1 MESQGS
7 AGPACTNC
15 TDVMTPRSRPTRRT
29 YMVRRISVVVAI
41 VALFYTG
48 VAGAES
54 LFGGGSSQS
63 IIGSSTSGAPSGAAA
78 ADASSMSTAPAATAP
93 VTTLPATTVPDA
105 GRTPTPTDPARVY
118 IAGDS
123 DAGAFAPYLER
134 LVGQTGVVTTT
145 LDYKVSS
152 GLARPDFFD
161 WPAHFA
167 TQMPIVNPDIVIVTF
182 GGNDGQPI
190 HGLNKQVDSPEWR
203 AEYGKRVG
211 AVMDLLSAN
220 DRTLIWVGIPNDNEP
235 VNTARL
241 KVQDEVVRDQVA
253 KHPKVVFIDS
263 WNIFSGLDGGYA
275 EYVVDPRDGVSKAV
289 RSTTDGF
296 HLNTTGAEILA
307 LHIAVA
313 VQADLRDRGAAI

>member
-1 MESQGS
+1 METQSS
-7 AGPACTNC
+7 ACSDCCNA
-15 TDVMTPRSRPTRRT
+15 MTSRPRPTRRT
-29 YMVRRISVVVAI
+29 YMLRRVGVVVAI
-41 VALFYTG
+41 IALVYAG

-54 LFGGGSSQS
+54 LFGGASSQS
-63 IIGSSTSGAPSGAAA
+63 IVGSTTSDPSVGAEAV
-78 ADASSMSTAPAATAP
+78 DASATSISPAATAP
-93 VTTLPATTVPDA
+93 VTTVPATTLPDA
-105 GRTPTPTDPARVY
+105 GRTPTATDPARVY

-134 LVGQTGVVTTT
+134 LVGKTGVVTTT

-167 TQMPIVNPDIVIVTF
+167 AQMPIVNPDIVIVTF

-190 HGLNKQVDSPEWR
+190 HGINKAVDTPEWR
-203 AEYGKRVG
+203 AEYGKRVS
-211 AVMDLLSAN
+211 AVMDLLGAH

-241 KVQDEVVRDQVA
+241 KIQDEVVRAQLA
-253 KHPKVVFIDS
+253 THPKVIFIDS

-289 RSTTDGF
+289 RSATDGF
-296 HLNTTGAEILA
+296 HLNATGAEILA

-313 VQADLRDRGAAI
+313 VQADLRERGAAI

>member
-1 MESQGS
+1 MI
-7 AGPACTNC
+7 
-15 TDVMTPRSRPTRRT
+15 RRFG
-29 YMVRRISVVVAI
+29 VAVAVVALVYAGI
-41 VALFYTG
+41 
-48 VAGAES
+48 AGAES
-54 LFGGGSSQS
+54 LFGGGRSRSITGVSMSATAAGSDSLGAISSSTQLPA
-63 IIGSSTSGAPSGAAA
+63 TSGAP
-78 ADASSMSTAPAATAP
+78 
-93 VTTLPATTVPDA
+93 TTMPATTVPDA
-105 GRTPTPTDPARVY
+105 GRTPTATDPARVY

-134 LVGQTGVVTTT
+134 LVGKTGVVTTT

-167 TQMPIVNPDIVIVTF
+167 AQTPIVNPDIVIVTF

-211 AVMDLLSAN
+211 AVMDLLSA
-220 DRTLIWVGIPNDNEP
+220 DGRTLIWVGIPNDNEP

-241 KVQDEVVRDQVA
+241 KVQDEVVRDQLA